1 MHTHIQ
7 RYKAN
12 TALHLQYLLPHCVFK
27 DQEAVFS
34 LLCFIN
40 LSHLCAGLSPLQSES
55 PVTQKG
61 QSKWKKIKV
70 LTDKRRKAIVSC
82 FMAVPFFKLPL

>member
-1 MHTHIQ
+1 MCP
-7 RYKAN
+7 
-12 TALHLQYLLPHCVFK
+12 ALPC
-27 DQEAVFS
+27 
-34 LLCFIN
+34 
-40 LSHLCAGLSPLQSES
+40 LQSES

-61 QSKWKKIKV
+61 QSRWKKIKV